1 MKYQFIFA
9 GHVRYPISLQCE
21 VLDVSRA
28 GYYQWRSRT
37 TSSGARANAALVAR
51 MKVLHLVHKG
61 RYGSP
66 RMTVALQ
73 REGYACSRNRVARL
87 MRLDGLAARV
97 KRKYCR
103 TTVSDHRAASENLI
117 KRQFAVT
124 TPDHVL
130 TSDITYIPT
139 NEGWLYLG
147 VVLDLCT
154 RKVIGLSMRSD
165 MTAELVSDALK
176 QAIARRTRTSG
187 TILHSDRGVQYSSDA
202 YRSII
207 TKHGFI
213 QSMSRKG
220 DCWDNAPMESFFKTL
235 KVELIYPKKQYQTR
249 EEAQK
254 SIFEYIERYY
264 NRQRIHS
271 ALNYQSPEEFEANL
285 TTTTSSNRH
294 INCMGKWGKSN
305 C

>member
-9 GHVRYPISLQCE
+9 GHVRYSVLLQCE

-28 GYYQWRSRT
+28 GYYQWRRRGVSR
-37 TSSGARANAALVAR
+37 REQENR
-51 MKVLHLVHKG
+51 VLLTRSRELHATHKG

-73 REGYACSRNRVARL
+73 REGYACSRNRVAKL
-87 MRLDGLAARV
+87 MRRDGLAARV

-117 KRQFAVT
+117 KRAFSVCA
-124 TPDHVL
+124 PDRVL

-154 RKVIGLSMRSD
+154 RKVVGLSMRSD
-165 MTAELVSDALK
+165 MTTDLVSEALE
-176 QAIARRTRTSG
+176 QAIARRQLTKG
-187 TILHSDRGVQYSSDA
+187 AILHSDRGVQYSSDA

-207 TKHGFI
+207 TKHGFV

-249 EEAQK
+249 QQAAT
-254 SIFEYIERYY
+254 SIFEYIEIYY

-271 ALNYQSPEEFEANL
+271 ALDYQSPEQFEATL
-285 TTTTSSNRH
+285 TNTSTRSDKQIH
-294 INCMGKWGKSN
+294 CM
-305 C
+305 

>member
-9 GHVRYPISLQCE
+9 GHVRYPVLLQCE

-28 GYYQWRSRT
+28 GYYQWRTRT
-37 TSSGARANAALVAR
+37 ASARERANVALVAR
-51 MKVLHLVHKG
+51 MKVLHQLHKG

-73 REGYACSRNRVARL
+73 REGYACSRNRIARL
-87 MRLDGLAARV
+87 MRLDGLAART

-103 TTVSDHRAASENLI
+103 TTISDHRLASPNLLE
-117 KRQFAVT
+117 RQFTVCL
-124 TPDHVL
+124 PDRVL
-130 TSDITYIPT
+130 TSDITYVST
-139 NEGWLYLG
+139 NEGWLY
-147 VVLDLCT
+147 VATVMDLCT
-154 RKVIGLSMRSD
+154 RKVVGLSMRSD
-165 MTAELVSDALK
+165 MTAELVSDALN
-176 QAIARRTRTSG
+176 QAIARRQLTSG

-207 TKHGFI
+207 AKHGFI

-249 EEAQK
+249 EEAAR
-254 SIFEYIERYY
+254 SIFEYIEIYY
-264 NRQRIHS
+264 NRQRMHS
-271 ALNYQSPEEFEANL
+271 GLNYQSPEDFEANL
-285 TTTTSSNRH
+285 TITSTRSDNH
-294 INCMGKWGKSN
+294 INCM
-305 C
+305 